1 MRLQLYPFL
10 QGTSTTLN
18 SLTQNDFSAGMDVKY
33 GLSDS
38 FTLDATL
45 IPDFGQAAFD
55 NVELNLSP
63 FEQQFSENRQFFT
76 EGTELY
82 NKGNLFYSRRV
93 GGRPSRMDTVESQLY
108 VTK

>member
-1 MRLQLYPFL
+1 M
-10 QGTSTTLN
+10 
-18 SLTQNDFSAGMDVKY
+18 
-33 GLSDS
+33 
-38 FTLDATL
+38 
-45 IPDFGQAAFD
+45 
-55 NVELNLSP
+55 ELNLSP

-108 VTK
+108 DNEIITNNPSKVELINALKISGRNKHNLGIGLFNAITKETKALF